1 VREVPAAAAA
11 GRLRRLAAERPARAG
26 GVLHALPRHDRA
38 HRGRPG
44 LRDRH
49 RHPARVRGR
58 TPRRLRRRPLGRRGV
73 ARRRHRARVLPR
85 LHPQVPLRRRAGL
98 VPDDRQAERHDDR
111 DAPDQLLRPGR
122 PAHRRVGRRVG
133 RPGPPDPA
141 RHRARLDP
149 AGDRGPH
156 DARRR
161 LRGAER
167 RLRAH
172 RPGEG
177 DQART
182 PARPAHPEERHAA
195 RGDDDRPPG
204 RPAAVRRRAHR
215 DRLRVQRHRQLPR
228 RLRLQRRLPGD
239 AGLRAHDRRR
249 LRAGEPARRRV
260 VRADRPPA
268 EEAAVSANELP
279 VTDGAAAAPLHAS
292 IHGDG
297 PAGADHGGEGVW
309 ARAWRTL
316 RRNPVAIIGFVIVA
330 VFVLVAVLAPLLA
343 PYAGSALPGRAD
355 VRPTLIPGPS
365 AEYPLGLDRY
375 GGDVLSKLIWGAQ
388 ASLLVGVLS
397 TLFRLT
403 GGLLLGLLAGW
414 FGKWVDFAVMRLV
427 DLMLSV
433 PSLLLAVSIAA
444 IVGQSSMAV
453 IIAIGVVQVPIF
465 ARLLRGSMLAQKGQD
480 YVLAASALGLTR
492 RSVTMSH
499 VLPNSVGPVIV

>member
-1 VREVPAAAAA
+1 
-11 GRLRRLAAERPARAG
+11 
-26 GVLHALPRHDRA
+26 
-38 HRGRPG
+38 
-44 LRDRH
+44 
-49 RHPARVRGR
+49 
-58 TPRRLRRRPLGRRGV
+58 
-73 ARRRHRARVLPR
+73 
-85 LHPQVPLRRRAGL
+85 
-98 VPDDRQAERHDDR
+98 
-111 DAPDQLLRPGR
+111 
-122 PAHRRVGRRVG
+122 
-133 RPGPPDPA
+133 
-141 RHRARLDP
+141 
-149 AGDRGPH
+149 
-156 DARRR
+156 
-161 LRGAER
+161 
-167 RLRAH
+167 
-172 RPGEG
+172 
-177 DQART
+177 
-182 PARPAHPEERHAA
+182 
-195 RGDDDRPPG
+195 
-204 RPAAVRRRAHR
+204 
-215 DRLRVQRHRQLPR
+215 
-228 RLRLQRRLPGD
+228 
-239 AGLRAHDRRR
+239 
-249 LRAGEPARRRV
+249 
-260 VRADRPPA
+260 
-268 EEAAVSANELP
+268 VSANELP

-397 TLFRLT
+397 TLFGLT

-499 VLPNSVGPVIV
+499 VLPNSVGPVIVQATLSLATAVIEAAALSFLGLGGGEPSTAEWGRMLTAAQQELAVAPRLAILPGICIAVTALGFTLVGESLREALDPRNRTRR